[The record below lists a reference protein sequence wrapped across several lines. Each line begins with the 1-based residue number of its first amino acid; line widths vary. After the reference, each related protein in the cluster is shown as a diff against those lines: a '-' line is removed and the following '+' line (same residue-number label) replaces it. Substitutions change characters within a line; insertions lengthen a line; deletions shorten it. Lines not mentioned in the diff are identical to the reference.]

1 MIAKDLIFHI
11 RRDLLGRLRRV
22 SMFEYESLGNST
34 VSSHLVVDLNTI
46 DDFTGATVSRF
57 LIAVLMLIG
66 ATGALFWMHWPLVVF
81 IIVLNPIAVY
91 FTLVISKRVKELKRC
106 ENAAFQIFQESLAE
120 TLDAIHQMRAGN
132 RERHYLGRV
141 VDLARDIRTDS
152 AAYLWKGDAANRF
165 SFVLFLIG
173 IDTFR
178 VVAMLIVV
186 FSDLSLGQ
194 MIAVFGYLWF
204 MLGPIE
210 TVLSLQYT
218 FQSANA
224 VLERINRLFAL
235 EDEPQYPH
243 RLNPFAER
251 RANSLRLD
259 DITFCYGDRP
269 PVLDGLSLEVG
280 AGDKIAIVGASG
292 VGKSTLVQII
302 LGLYVPAAGDL
313 KFDGVSVREIGLEIV
328 REHVGTVLQNPALLH
343 DSVRNNLTVGREVSD
358 GALWHALDI
367 AQLRELVQDMPEQLE
382 TVVGRQ
388 GIRLSGG
395 QRQRLAI
402 ARVLLADPNIV
413 ILDEA
418 TAANPPPSPA
428 SNFTSS
434 YCARFVS

>member
-1 MIAKDLIFHI
+1 MLSIRCARAIA
-11 RRDLLGRLRRV
+11 
-22 SMFEYESLGNST
+22 S
-34 VSSHLVVDLNTI
+34 
-46 DDFTGATVSRF
+46 A
-57 LIAVLMLIG
+57 
-66 ATGALFWMHWPLVVF
+66 
-81 IIVLNPIAVY
+81 IIWVASWIW
-91 FTLVISKRVKELKRC
+91 R
-106 ENAAFQIFQESLAE
+106 
-120 TLDAIHQMRAGN
+120 AI
-132 RERHYLGRV
+132 
-141 VDLARDIRTDS
+141 IRTDS